1 MEIWKDIV
9 NCNGYQVSNYGRVRS
24 FVNNRHGICNKWHLL
39 TPQLNR
45 KGYYTVYLGRQHRV
59 LVSRLVAQAFIPN
72 PYNLPL
78 VRHMDDNPKN
88 NYASNL
94 QWGTQKD
101 NMQDCVKHG
110 RLAGD
115 TRAAIESKKQKII
128 AISKIDGTK
137 LQFDSLNDAARE
149 LGLWVQHISS
159 VLKGRIS
166 QTGGW
171 IFEYVKDGDA
181 DGCY

>member
-1 MEIWKDIV
+1 MELWKDIAGF
-9 NCNGYQVSNYGRVRS
+9 CGYQVSNYGRVRS
-24 FVNNRHGICNKWHLL
+24 FANNRHGICDEWHLL
-39 TPQLNR
+39 KPQLSN
-45 KGYYTVYLGRQHRV
+45 KGYYTVCLGRGNRI
-59 LVSRLVAQAFIPN
+59 LLNRLVAQAFVPN

-88 NYASNL
+88 NYANNL

-101 NMQDCVKHG
+101 NMQDCVRHG
-110 RLAGD
+110 RLVGD
-115 TRAAIESKKQKII
+115 TRAAIESKKQRIV
-128 AISKIDGTK
+128 AISKADGRR
-137 LQFDSLNDAARE
+137 LQFDSLNDAARK

-159 VLKGRIS
+159 ALKGRIS

-171 IFEYVKDGDA
+171 RFEYVKEGDA